1 MKYSGNFLFAG
12 YAIGSIGALLQITG
26 GYWDVSWHIRRLVE
40 SFFTPAHTVLYAGVS
55 LVGLS
60 AIIGIFLEFSSSQ
73 EEKPLLIGLK
83 LAVVGVGLQAF
94 AGFFDNWWHGVY
106 GFDPVLFS
114 PPHAVLIFGMAV
126 NGFAMTVGTTK
137 LLGAETNSTFNF
149 SPYLKK
155 PVQILAIAAFTALWL
170 DLNAVV
176 YLLTDV
182 QGMAFTFKFGTSFA
196 RQNGQLIFVIGSG
209 ALGLTGV
216 SVLLAAKKVLGW
228 RGAMTLVATGSA
240 AITALTNIAFR
251 GFLGFLPLYFTF
263 LVPVCIF
270 DLLLP
275 EIRWDAR
282 VLISAIPLGLLAFYL
297 DGWYSLT
304 VWSSGNMLGLFLL
317 APMLTGLVG
326 TLFVVRPTG
335 IAMRA
340 AGSKP

>member
-1 MKYSGNFLFAG
+1 MKTKYSGNFLFAG
-12 YAIGSIGALLQITG
+12 YAVGSIGALLQITG

-40 SFFTPAHTVLYAGVS
+40 TFFTPAHTVLYAGVS

-60 AIIGIFLEFSSSQ
+60 AIIGIFLEFSFSQ

-94 AGFFDNWWHGVY
+94 AGFFDNWWHSVY

-126 NGFAMTVGTTK
+126 NGFAMAIGITK
-137 LLGAETNSTFNF
+137 LLEVENTFNF

-155 PVQILAIAAFTALWL
+155 AVQILAIAAFTALWL

-182 QGMAFTFKFGTSFA
+182 QGMAFTFRFGTSFA
-196 RQNGQLIFVIGSG
+196 RQNGQLIFWIGSG

-216 SVLLAAKKVLGW
+216 SVLLAAKKALGW
-228 RGAMTLVATGSA
+228 RGAMALVAAASA

-251 GFLGFLPLYFTF
+251 GFLGFLPLYFAF
-263 LVPVCIF
+263 LVPVFILDF
-270 DLLLP
+270 LLP
-275 EIRWDAR
+275 EIRWDVR
-282 VLISAIPLGLLAFYL
+282 VLMSAIPLGLLAFYL

-317 APMLTGLVG
+317 APMLTGLLG
-326 TLFVVRPTG
+326 TLFILRPTR
-335 IAMRA
+335 IALRGV
-340 AGSKP
+340 GSKP